1 MKLRFVSSLLCL
13 AAATALA
20 QTQESAADRYRNLQA
35 AHLTADKR
43 IAAYEKLLQQSPND
57 AKIQADLAAAFI
69 QKLRETTDFAYLNR
83 ASTLVDRILAADP
96 QSYDGIR
103 LSAEI
108 ETHRHNFPK
117 AAQLAGVLTD
127 RNPSDSGAF
136 GLLGDCLMEL
146 GRYADANDAYQ
157 RMLTLSPNLASYNRI
172 AYQRFVT
179 GQTDEALAW
188 MSTAV
193 KAGSPIAENL
203 AWCLVEFGDM
213 LFKTGHTAD
222 AHAAY
227 KMAIE
232 QLPGYHRAL
241 AALGREY
248 AAAGEFQKAVENF
261 KQAQA
266 VIPLPDYAAA
276 LEMLY
281 TKLGNKAAAQE
292 QRQLIDVIDKLGKV
306 NGEKGNRALAIVY
319 ADENRNLNR
328 AVELA
333 RAELETRKDV
343 YTQDALSWVL
353 YRAGQQQEAE
363 ALSANALAFHTP
375 EPMFLYHAGIIAI
388 AGGRAEQ
395 GESLLEQA
403 LALNPAFSYAE
414 AQDARQRLRGGA
426 GIQPAHARLRALMPS
441 ATNLPIVLH

>member
-1 MKLRFVSSLLCL
+1 MKPLLLLCL
-13 AAATALA
+13 AAATILA
-20 QTQESAADRYRNLQA
+20 QTQESAADRYRNVQA
-35 AHLTADKR
+35 VHLTADQR
-43 IAAYEKLLQQSPND
+43 IATYEKLLQQSPND
-57 AKIQADLAAAFI
+57 AKVQADLASAFI

-83 ASTLVDRILAADP
+83 AATLVERLLTADP

-117 AAQLAGVLTD
+117 AAQLATVLTD

-136 GLLGDCLMEL
+136 GLLGDCLMEM
-146 GRYADANDAYQ
+146 GRYADAGDAYQ

-179 GQTDEALAW
+179 GKTDEALAW

-227 KMAIE
+227 RMAIE

-248 AAAGEFQKAVENF
+248 AAAGDFRKAVENF
-261 KQAQA
+261 KLAQA

-281 TKLGNKAAAQE
+281 TKLGNRAAAEQ
-292 QRQLIDVIDKLGKV
+292 QRQLIDVIDKLGRV

-319 ADENRNLNR
+319 ADENRNLDR

-353 YRAGQQQEAE
+353 YRAGHQQEAE
-363 ALSANALAFHTP
+363 AFSAKALAAHTP
-375 EPMFLYHAGIIAI
+375 EPMFLYHAGLIAI
-388 AGGRAEQ
+388 AGGDAERGQ
-395 GESLLEQA
+395 SLLQQA

-414 AQDARQRLRGGA
+414 AHDAVRLT
-426 GIQPAHARLRALMPS
+426 S

>member
-1 MKLRFVSSLLCL
+1 MKPFALVYTLLCVS
-13 AAATALA
+13 AATALA
-20 QTQESAADRYRNLQA
+20 QTQVTSSDRYRSVLA
-35 AHLTADKR
+35 AHLTADER
-43 IAAYEKLLQQSPND
+43 IGTYEKLLKDAPND
-57 AKIQADLAAAFI
+57 AKVQADLASAFI

-83 ASTLVDRILAADP
+83 ASILVDRILGADP

-117 AAQLAGVLTD
+117 AAQLAAVLTD

-157 RMLTLSPNLASYNRI
+157 RMLTLSPNLASYNRV

-179 GQTDEALAW
+179 GKTDEALAW

-193 KAGSPIAENL
+193 KAGSPIPENL

-213 LFKTGHTAD
+213 LFKTGRTAE

-227 KMAIE
+227 RMALD

-248 AAAGEFQKAVENF
+248 AAAGEFRQAVENF

-276 LEMLY
+276 LETLY
-281 TKLGNKAAAQE
+281 TRLGN
-292 QRQLIDVIDKLGKV
+292 
-306 NGEKGNRALAIVY
+306 
-319 ADENRNLNR
+319 
-328 AVELA
+328 
-333 RAELETRKDV
+333 T
-343 YTQDALSWVL
+343 
-353 YRAGQQQEAE
+353 
-363 ALSANALAFHTP
+363 
-375 EPMFLYHAGIIAI
+375 
-388 AGGRAEQ
+388 
-395 GESLLEQA
+395 
-403 LALNPAFSYAE
+403 
-414 AQDARQRLRGGA
+414 
-426 GIQPAHARLRALMPS
+426 
-441 ATNLPIVLH
+441 

>member
-1 MKLRFVSSLLCL
+1 MKPLALVYTLLCVL
-13 AAATALA
+13 AATALA
-20 QTQESAADRYRNLQA
+20 QTQVTASDRYRNVMA
-35 AHLTADKR
+35 AHLTADER
-43 IAAYEKLLQQSPND
+43 IATYEKLLKDSPND
-57 AKIQADLAAAFI
+57 AKVQADLAAAFI

-117 AAQLAGVLTD
+117 AAQLATLLTD

-146 GRYADANDAYQ
+146 GQYDKANDAYQ
-157 RMLTLSPNLASYNRI
+157 HMLTLNPNLASYNRV

-179 GQTDEALAW
+179 GKTDESLAW
-188 MSTAV
+188 MATAV
-193 KAGSPIAENL
+193 KAGSPTAENL

-227 KMAIE
+227 QMAIDR
-232 QLPGYHRAL
+232 LPGYHRAL

-248 AAAGEFQKAVENF
+248 TAAGQFQKAVENF

-266 VIPLPDYAAA
+266 VIPLPEYAAA

-281 TKLGNKAAAQE
+281 MKLGKIAEAE
-292 QRQLIDVIDKLGKV
+292 QQRKLLEVIDKLGQV
-306 NGEKGNRALAIVY
+306 NGEKGNRALAVVY
-319 ADENRNLNR
+319 ADENRHMDR
-328 AVELA
+328 AVALA

-363 ALSANALAFHTP
+363 EFSAKALAFHTP

-388 AGGRAEQ
+388 VGGHADR
-395 GESLLEQA
+395 GKDLLRQA
-403 LALNPAFSYAE
+403 LALNPKFSYAE
-414 AQDARQRLRGGA
+414 AQDARRQTEDDGNR
-426 GIQPAHARLRALMPS
+426 
-441 ATNLPIVLH
+441 ATNPQIVLH

>member
-1 MKLRFVSSLLCL
+1 M
-13 AAATALA
+13 
-20 QTQESAADRYRNLQA
+20 A
-35 AHLTADKR
+35 AHLTADQR
-43 IAAYEKLLQQSPND
+43 IATYEKLLKATPND

-83 ASTLVDRILAADP
+83 ASTLVDRMLAADP

-117 AAQLAGVLTD
+117 AAQLAAVLTE

-146 GRYADANDAYQ
+146 GQYDKANDAYQ
-157 RMLTLSPNLASYNRI
+157 RMLTLSPNLASYNRV

-179 GQTDEALAW
+179 GKTEESLAW
-188 MSTAV
+188 MATAV
-193 KAGSPIAENL
+193 KAGSPTAENR

-213 LFKTGHTAD
+213 LFKTGRTGD

-227 KMAIE
+227 RMAME

-241 AALGREY
+241 AALGREH
-248 AAAGEFQKAVENF
+248 AAAGEFQEAVENF

-281 TKLGNKAAAQE
+281 TKLGRTAEAE
-292 QRQLIDVIDKLGKV
+292 QQRKLIDVIDKLGQV
-306 NGEKGNRALAIVY
+306 NGEKGNRMLAVVY
-319 ADENRNLNR
+319 ADENRHLDR
-328 AVELA
+328 ALALA
-333 RAELETRKDV
+333 RAELETRQDV
-343 YTQDALSWVL
+343 YTLDALSWVL
-353 YRAGQQQEAE
+353 HRAGQQKEAE
-363 ALSANALAFHTP
+363 QYSAKALELHTP
-375 EPMFLYHAGIIAI
+375 EPMFLYHAGVIAI
-388 AGGRAEQ
+388 AGGNADRGKE
-395 GESLLEQA
+395 LLRQA
-403 LALNPAFSYAE
+403 LALNPAFSYPQ
-414 AQDARQRLRGGA
+414 AQDAKRQVLVGQA
-426 GIQPAHARLRALMPS
+426 QPPAQGPAAADR
-441 ATNLPIVLH
+441 ATNSQIVLHFR

>member
-1 MKLRFVSSLLCL
+1 M
-13 AAATALA
+13 AAASYA
-20 QTQESAADRYRNLQA
+20 QNQESAADRYRNLQS
-35 AHLTADKR
+35 AHLTADQS
-43 IAAYEKLLQQSPND
+43 IAAYEKLLHQSPND
-57 AKIQADLAAAFI
+57 AKVQAYLASAFI
-69 QKLRETTDFAYLNR
+69 RKLRETTDFAYLNR
-83 ASTLVDRILAADP
+83 ASTLVDKILAVDP

-117 AAQLAGVLTD
+117 AAQLATVLTD

-172 AYQRFVT
+172 AYQRLVT
-179 GQTDEALAW
+179 GKTDEALAW

-193 KAGSPIAENL
+193 KAGSPIPENL
-203 AWCLVEFGDM
+203 PWCLVEFGDM
-213 LFKTGHTAD
+213 LFKTGHTTD

-227 KMAIE
+227 QMAVK

-248 AAAGEFQKAVENF
+248 AAAGEFRKAVDNF

-281 TKLGNKAAAQE
+281 TKLGDRAAAEQ

-319 ADENRNLNR
+319 ADENRNLAR
-328 AVELA
+328 GVELA

-353 YRAGQQQEAE
+353 YRAGKQQEAE
-363 ALSANALAFHTP
+363 VFSASALEFHTP

-388 AGGRAEQ
+388 AGGDAER
-395 GESLLEQA
+395 GRELLRQA

-414 AQDARQRLRGGA
+414 AQDARRRTDVSKNA
-426 GIQPAHARLRALMPS
+426 GETACATAEGKRSSVGQTVPS
-441 ATNLPIVLH
+441 ASPACGR

>member
-1 MKLRFVSSLLCL
+1 MKPLLLSSLLCL
-13 AAATALA
+13 TAAASYA
-20 QTQESAADRYRNLQA
+20 QNQESAADKYRNLQS
-35 AHLTADKR
+35 AHLTADQS
-43 IAAYEKLLQQSPND
+43 IAAYEKLLHQSPND
-57 AKIQADLAAAFI
+57 AKVQADLASAFI
-69 QKLRETTDFAYLNR
+69 RKLRETTDFAYLNR
-83 ASTLVDRILAADP
+83 ASTLVENILAADP

-117 AAQLAGVLTD
+117 AAQLATVLTD

-136 GLLGDCLMEL
+136 GLLGDCLMEM

-179 GQTDEALAW
+179 GKTDEALAW

-193 KAGSPIAENL
+193 KAGSPIPENL

-227 KMAIE
+227 RMAVE

-248 AAAGEFQKAVENF
+248 AAAGEFRKAVDSF

-281 TKLGNKAAAQE
+281 TKLGDRAAAGQ

-319 ADENRNLNR
+319 ADENRNLAR
-328 AVELA
+328 GVELA

-353 YRAGQQQEAE
+353 YRAGKQQEAE
-363 ALSANALAFHTP
+363 SFSASALEFHTP
-375 EPMFLYHAGIIAI
+375 EPMFLYHAGIIVI
-388 AGGRAEQ
+388 AGGDAER
-395 GESLLEQA
+395 GRELLRQA

-414 AQDARQRLRGGA
+414 AQDARRRIA
-426 GIQPAHARLRALMPS
+426 ADAAS
-441 ATNLPIVLH
+441 ATNSKIVIH

>member
-1 MKLRFVSSLLCL
+1 MKLSVLLCF
-13 AAATALA
+13 AAAASLA
-20 QTQESAADRYRNLQA
+20 QDQESATARYRNLQA
-35 AHLTADKR
+35 AHLTADLR
-43 IAAYEKLLQQSPND
+43 IATYEKLLQQAPND
-57 AKIQADLAAAFI
+57 AQVQASLASAFI

-96 QSYDGIR
+96 QSYDGTR

-108 ETHRHNFPK
+108 ETHRHNFPR
-117 AAQLAGVLTD
+117 AAGLAALLTE

-136 GLLGDCLMEL
+136 GLLGDSLMEM
-146 GRYADANDAYQ
+146 GQYDSANQAYQ

-179 GQTDEALAW
+179 GKSDEALAW

-193 KAGSPIAENL
+193 QAGSPTAENL

-213 LFKTGHTAD
+213 LFKTGRTAD

-227 KMAIE
+227 LMAL
-232 QLPGYHRAL
+232 QNLPGYHRAL

-248 AAAGEFQKAVENF
+248 ASAGDFRKAVENF

-281 TKLGNKAAAQE
+281 AKLCRPSDAE
-292 QRQLIDVIDKLGKV
+292 QQRKLIDVIDKLGQV
-306 NGEKGNRALAIVY
+306 NGEKGNRALAVVY
-319 ADENRNLNR
+319 ADENRNLDR
-328 AVELA
+328 AVQLA

-353 YRAGQQQEAE
+353 FRAGEQKEAE
-363 ALSANALAFHTP
+363 EVSAKALAFHTP
-375 EPMFLYHAGIIAI
+375 EPMFLYHAGVIAMA
-388 AGGRAEQ
+388 AGNAER
-395 GESLLEQA
+395 GKDLLRQA

-414 AQDARQRLRGGA
+414 AQDAKRRLGNDVAAANSR
-426 GIQPAHARLRALMPS
+426 
-441 ATNLPIVLH
+441 ATNSQIVLH